1 MSINPKLKYTSP
13 PNPCSTLALGTMTV
27 EAFSPIK
34 PVVKEQAI
42 LALAEQFLGEQAKES
57 EVALRTPSV
66 VRLVAFERGDPE
78 SHIDEGLKSK
88 VSKSSV
94 LEEVAPNNVTER
106 VDSLA
111 LSNLLLESPLI
122 TDNFMDIGINREGCE
137 LLSELLKAKK
147 LEDLNI
153 GSQLIQISSNL
164 SMGKGLREVDE
175 SDKELPTLDRI
186 EELSRGISDELIDA
200 LLSKIRSDRIS
211 DDDKLIFFKSAMN
224 LMTLKSKTSGLAPEL
239 WKKIEEFALT
249 FQDRENLKKVFDA
262 VSQVGSNPSLY
273 NILANIVVKMDAL
286 LEVSEKEELNQYLD
300 IKPKSEVS
308 PSVVTIKTKGLKFLQ
323 TEKLPYKSLN
333 DDMVEEC
340 LKDIQAG
347 EDGVHYLTVKLP
359 HPLARHQFP
368 VILEKK
374 GGLLKVC
381 ILDSLSRAAFAL
393 PSLTKMKDV
402 FGAEN
407 CFVSILHSKVIA
419 GRQVDGF
426 NCPSASMNDLK
437 LAAKNPNF
445 FTDLEKA
452 HEDTELTTFVELNG
466 GDDSAD
472 GAVLKEVKAMGDFA
486 SVMQPSFH
494 SCRDIP
500 IRVITTL
507 PLAFQAKAQSL
518 SRQEGY
524 IKSSSAGVDAQKTSY
539 LFGERPEK
547 LKRTWKK
554 HQYYIQTPKGDKLM
568 NFRLQNTGAK
578 NLEKI
583 IGSIL

>member
-164 SMGKGLREVDE
+164 SMGKGLKEVDE

-466 GDDSAD
+466 GVI
-472 GAVLKEVKAMGDFA
+472 VLMGL
-486 SVMQPSFH
+486 
-494 SCRDIP
+494 C
-500 IRVITTL
+500 
-507 PLAFQAKAQSL
+507 
-518 SRQEGY
+518 
-524 IKSSSAGVDAQKTSY
+524 
-539 LFGERPEK
+539 
-547 LKRTWKK
+547 
-554 HQYYIQTPKGDKLM
+554 
-568 NFRLQNTGAK
+568 
-578 NLEKI
+578 
-583 IGSIL
+583 